1 MASERKILSS
11 SSPNTT
17 DNISNSKRI
26 LLVDDEA
33 DVISLFKMVLEMNG
47 FEVDAYTDPA
57 AALFNFKPNSY
68 GLALLDIRMAPLN
81 GFELYKK
88 MKNVDGSLKACFI
101 TAFKDYRQEF
111 KESFLELDEIK
122 CFIRKPKAIEDLV
135 NHVATILG

>member
-1 MASERKILSS
+1 MSS
-11 SSPNTT
+11 SFTSNASKNT
-17 DNISNSKRI
+17 SNSKRI

-47 FEVDAYTDPA
+47 FEIDAYSDPE

-68 GLALLDIRMAPLN
+68 GLALLDIKMAPLN

-88 MKNVDGSLKACFI
+88 MKNIDGSLKACFI
-101 TAFKDYRQEF
+101 TAFEDYRQDF
-111 KESFLELDEIK
+111 KESFPELDEIK
-122 CFIRKPKAIEDLV
+122 CFIRKPKAIQDLV